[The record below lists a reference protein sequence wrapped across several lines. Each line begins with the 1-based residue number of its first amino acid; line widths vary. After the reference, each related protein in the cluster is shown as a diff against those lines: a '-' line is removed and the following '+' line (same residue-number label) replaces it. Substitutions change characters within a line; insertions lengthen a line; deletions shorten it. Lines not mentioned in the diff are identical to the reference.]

1 MIRAVLNRTSQ
12 SFQGF
17 TSQPGQ
23 ELWAHHVAAAN
34 LTSAPFIIDVTQ
46 QHGDHEDPDDD
57 DVHGIHGI
65 DGYHTDKSESITQI
79 WI

>member
-1 MIRAVLNRTSQ
+1 MGTSCR
-12 SFQGF
+12 G
-17 TSQPGQ
+17 G
-23 ELWAHHVAAAN
+23 AN

-57 DVHGIHGI
+57 DDDVHGIHGI
-65 DGYHTDKSESITQI
+65 ACIDGYITRI

>member
-1 MIRAVLNRTSQ
+1 MGTSCR
-12 SFQGF
+12 G
-17 TSQPGQ
+17 
-23 ELWAHHVAAAN
+23 AN

-46 QHGDHEDPDDD
+46 QDGDHEDPDDTDD